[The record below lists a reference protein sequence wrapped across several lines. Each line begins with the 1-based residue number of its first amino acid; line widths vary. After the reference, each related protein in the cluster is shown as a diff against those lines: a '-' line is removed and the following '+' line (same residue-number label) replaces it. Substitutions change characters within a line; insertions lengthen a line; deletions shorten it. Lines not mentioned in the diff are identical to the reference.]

1 MIIGGIEIKGAT
13 LAPLAGYTDA
23 GFRAVCSLCG
33 AGAVYTEMI
42 SAKGL
47 IYESEKTKD
56 LLYSTPYE
64 RVSCAQIFGS
74 DPYFIRAACEHKI
87 MDKFALI
94 DINMGCPVP
103 KIVKNGEGS
112 ALLNNPSLAQEVV
125 RAAVKSGRR
134 ITVKCRTGFSS
145 SKNCA
150 EFVKMMEDAGA
161 LAVTVHGR
169 TREQYYSGKA
179 DLDPIKEA
187 VQAVKIPVIA
197 NGDVKDRKSAEYAL
211 EYTGA
216 AGVAVGRGALGNPF
230 VFARIAGD
238 EPPMT
243 VQQAIEMHID
253 ILLEIY
259 PEHKVVNDMKKHF
272 AFYTKGMRGGK
283 ELKMKAFE
291 AKSVKELKEI
301 ANYL

>member
-238 EPPMT
+238 EPPMS

-301 ANYL
+301 VNYL

>member
-94 DINMGCPVP
+94 DINTGCPVP

-211 EYTGA
+211 KYTGA

-243 VQQAIEMHID
+243 VQQAIEMHIN

>member
-74 DPYFIRAACEHKI
+74 DPYFIREACEHKI

-197 NGDVKDRKSAEYAL
+197 NGDIKDRKSAEYAL

-238 EPPMT
+238 EPPMS
-243 VQQAIEMHID
+243 VQQAIEIHID

>member
-169 TREQYYSGKA
+169 TSEQYYSGKA

>member
-74 DPYFIRAACEHKI
+74 DPYFIREACEHKI

-197 NGDVKDRKSAEYAL
+197 NGDIKDRKSAEYAL
-211 EYTGA
+211 KYTGA

-238 EPPMT
+238 EPPMS
-243 VQQAIEMHID
+243 VQQAIEIHID

>member
-103 KIVKNGEGS
+103 KIVKNCEGS

-125 RAAVKSGRR
+125 RAAVKSGRK

-197 NGDVKDRKSAEYAL
+197 NGDIKDRKSAEYTL
-211 EYTGA
+211 KYTGA

-230 VFARIAGD
+230 VFARIVGD
-238 EPPMT
+238 EPPMS

>member
-197 NGDVKDRKSAEYAL
+197 NGDVKDRKSSEYAL

-238 EPPMT
+238 EPPMS
-243 VQQAIEMHID
+243 VQQAIEIHID

-272 AFYTKGMRGGK
+272 SFYTKGMRGGK

>member
-112 ALLNNPSLAQEVV
+112 ALLNNPSLAREVV

-161 LAVTVHGR
+161 PAVTVHGR

-238 EPPMT
+238 EPPMS
-243 VQQAIEMHID
+243 VQQAIEIHID

>member
-169 TREQYYSGKA
+169 TREQYYSGKT
-179 DLDPIKEA
+179 DLDPIKET

-197 NGDVKDRKSAEYAL
+197 NGDIKDRKSAEYAL

>member
-169 TREQYYSGKA
+169 TRDQYYSGKA

-197 NGDVKDRKSAEYAL
+197 NGDIKDRKSAEYAL

>member
-197 NGDVKDRKSAEYAL
+197 NGDIKDRKSAEYAL
-211 EYTGA
+211 EYTDA

-238 EPPMT
+238 EPPMS
-243 VQQAIEMHID
+243 VQQAIEIHID

>member
-238 EPPMT
+238 EPPMS

>member
-1 MIIGGIEIKGAT
+1 MIVGGIEIKGAT

-87 MDKFALI
+87 MDKFALV

-238 EPPMT
+238 EPPMS
-243 VQQAIEMHID
+243 VQQAIEIHID

>member
-243 VQQAIEMHID
+243 VQQAIEMHIN

>member
-1 MIIGGIEIKGAT
+1 MIIGGVEIKGAV

-33 AGAVYTEMI
+33 AGAVYTEMV

-56 LLYSTPYE
+56 LLYSTKYE
-64 RVSCAQIFGS
+64 KVSCAQIFGN
-74 DPYFIRAACEHKI
+74 DPYFIKAACEHEI

-112 ALLNNPSLAQEVV
+112 ALLNNPALAESVV
-125 RAAVKSGRR
+125 KAAVSSGRR

-145 SKNCA
+145 PSNCA
-150 EFVKMMEDAGA
+150 DFVKRMQDAGA
-161 LAVTVHGR
+161 LAVTIHGR

-179 DLDPIKEA
+179 DLEPIKKAVEA
-187 VQAVKIPVIA
+187 VDIPVIA
-197 NGDVKDRKSAEYAL
+197 NGDIRDRQSALHAL

-243 VQQAIEMHID
+243 VNQAIDMHMD

-272 AFYTKGMRGGK
+272 AFYTKGMRKGK
-283 ELKMKAFE
+283 ELKMKAFS
-291 AKSVKELKEI
+291 AQSIKQLKEI
-301 ANYL
+301 AENL

>member
-1 MIIGGIEIKGAT
+1 MIIDGIEIKGAT

-238 EPPMT
+238 EPPMS

>member
-1 MIIGGIEIKGAT
+1 MIIDGVEIKGAA
-13 LAPLAGYTDA
+13 LAPMAGYTDA

-47 IYESEKTKD
+47 IYDSEKTKD
-56 LLYSTPYE
+56 LLFSTPYE
-64 RVSCAQIFGS
+64 KVSCAQIFGN
-74 DPYFIRAACEHKI
+74 DPYFIQAACEHKI

-197 NGDVKDRKSAEYAL
+197 NGDIKDRKSAEYAL
-211 EYTGA
+211 EYTDA

>member
-1 MIIGGIEIKGAT
+1 MIIDGIEIKGAT

-238 EPPMT
+238 EPPIT

>member
-197 NGDVKDRKSAEYAL
+197 NGDIKDRKSAEYAL

-216 AGVAVGRGALGNPF
+216 AGVAVGRSALGNPF

-238 EPPMT
+238 EPPMS
-243 VQQAIEMHID
+243 VQQAIEIHVD

>member
-197 NGDVKDRKSAEYAL
+197 NGDIKDRKSAEYAL
-211 EYTGA
+211 EYTDA

-238 EPPMT
+238 EPPMS
-243 VQQAIEMHID
+243 VQQAIEIHVD

>member
-1 MIIGGIEIKGAT
+1 MIVGGIEIKGAT

-87 MDKFALI
+87 MDKFALV

-211 EYTGA
+211 EYTDA

-238 EPPMT
+238 EPPMS
-243 VQQAIEMHID
+243 VQQAIEIHID

>member
-1 MIIGGIEIKGAT
+1 MIVGGIEIKGAT

-74 DPYFIRAACEHKI
+74 DPYFIREACEHKI

-179 DLDPIKEA
+179 YLDPIKEA

-197 NGDVKDRKSAEYAL
+197 NGDIKDRKSAEYAL

-238 EPPMT
+238 EPPMS
-243 VQQAIEMHID
+243 VQQAIEIHID

>member
-169 TREQYYSGKA
+169 TREQYYAGKA

-197 NGDVKDRKSAEYAL
+197 NGDIKDRKSAEYAL

-301 ANYL
+301 ENYL

>member
-197 NGDVKDRKSAEYAL
+197 NGDIKDRKSAEYAL

-238 EPPMT
+238 EPPMS
-243 VQQAIEMHID
+243 VQQAIEIHID

>member
-1 MIIGGIEIKGAT
+1 MIIGGVEIKGAV

-33 AGAVYTEMI
+33 AGAVYTEMV

-56 LLYSTPYE
+56 LLYSTKYE
-64 RVSCAQIFGS
+64 NVSCSQIFGN
-74 DPYFIRAACEHKI
+74 DPYFIKAACEHEI

-112 ALLNNPSLAQEVV
+112 ALLNNPALAESVV
-125 RAAVKSGRR
+125 KAAVSSGRR

-145 SKNCA
+145 P
-150 EFVKMMEDAGA
+150 V
-161 LAVTVHGR
+161 
-169 TREQYYSGKA
+169 
-179 DLDPIKEA
+179 EA
-187 VQAVKIPVIA
+187 VDIPVIA
-197 NGDVKDRKSAEYAL
+197 IGVIRDRESALHAL

-243 VQQAIEMHID
+243 VKQAIDMHMD

-272 AFYTKGMRGGK
+272 AFYTKGMRKGK
-283 ELKMKAFE
+283 ELKMKAFS
-291 AKSVKELKEI
+291 AHSIKQLKEI
-301 ANYL
+301 AENL

>member
-238 EPPMT
+238 EPPMS

-291 AKSVKELKEI
+291 SKSVKELKEI

>member
-197 NGDVKDRKSAEYAL
+197 NGDIKDRKSAEYAL

>member
-179 DLDPIKEA
+179 NLDPIKEA

-197 NGDVKDRKSAEYAL
+197 NGDIKDRKSAEYAL
-211 EYTGA
+211 EYTDA

-238 EPPMT
+238 EPPMS
-243 VQQAIEMHID
+243 VQQAIEIHVD

>member
-56 LLYSTPYE
+56 LLYYTPYE

-179 DLDPIKEA
+179 NLDPIKEV

>member
-1 MIIGGIEIKGAT
+1 MIVGGIEIKGAT

-211 EYTGA
+211 EYTDA

-238 EPPMT
+238 EPPMS
-243 VQQAIEMHID
+243 VQQAIEIHID

>member
-197 NGDVKDRKSAEYAL
+197 NGDIKDRKSAEYAL

-230 VFARIAGD
+230 VFARIAVD
-238 EPPMT
+238 EPPMS
-243 VQQAIEMHID
+243 VQQAIERHID

-272 AFYTKGMRGGK
+272 AF
-283 ELKMKAFE
+283 
-291 AKSVKELKEI
+291 
-301 ANYL
+301 

>member
-1 MIIGGIEIKGAT
+1 MIIGGVEIKGAA
-13 LAPLAGYTDA
+13 LAPMAGYTDA

-47 IYESEKTKD
+47 IYDSEKTKD
-56 LLYSTPYE
+56 LLFFTPYE
-64 RVSCAQIFGS
+64 KVSCAQIFGN
-74 DPYFIRAACEHKI
+74 DPYFIQAACEHKI

-112 ALLNNPSLAQEVV
+112 ALMNDPLLAQQVV
-125 RAAVKSGRR
+125 KAAVKSGRR
-134 ITVKCRTGFSS
+134 ITVKCRTGFYSS
-145 SKNCA
+145 GHCA
-150 EFVKMMEDAGA
+150 DFVKMMQDAGA

-169 TREQYYSGKA
+169 TREQFYSGKA
-179 DLDPIKEA
+179 DLQPIKKA
-187 VQAVKIPVIA
+187 VENVNIPVIA
-197 NGDVKDRKSAEYAL
+197 NGDIKDKKSAEEAL
-211 EYTGA
+211 AYTGA

-230 VFARIAGD
+230 VFAQIAGG

-243 VQQAIEMHID
+243 VSEAIKMHMD

-259 PEHKVVNDMKKHF
+259 PERKVVNDMKKHI
-272 AFYTKGMRGGK
+272 AFYTKGKKGGK
-283 ELKMKAFE
+283 ELKLKAFC
-291 AKSVKELKEI
+291 AQSVNEIKEI
-301 ANYL
+301 AKSL

>member
-197 NGDVKDRKSAEYAL
+197 NGDIKDRKSAEYAL

-238 EPPMT
+238 EPPMS
-243 VQQAIEMHID
+243 VQQAIERHID

>member
-197 NGDVKDRKSAEYAL
+197 NGDIKDRKSAEYAL

-216 AGVAVGRGALGNPF
+216 AGVAVGRSALGNPF

-243 VQQAIEMHID
+243 VQQAIEIHID

>member
-74 DPYFIRAACEHKI
+74 DPYFIREACEHKI

-230 VFARIAGD
+230 VFARIAGN
-238 EPPMT
+238 EPPMS
-243 VQQAIEMHID
+243 VQQAIEIHID

-283 ELKMKAFE
+283 ELKMKAFK